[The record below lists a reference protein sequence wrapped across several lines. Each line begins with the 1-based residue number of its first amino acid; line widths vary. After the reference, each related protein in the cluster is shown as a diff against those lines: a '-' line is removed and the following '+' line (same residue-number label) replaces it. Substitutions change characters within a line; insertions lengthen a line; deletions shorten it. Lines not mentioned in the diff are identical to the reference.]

1 MNDKTIKKNITRLW
15 NQAYINY
22 DDCYAHGLKSEEEKK
37 EWLRFL
43 RKVIGKQPCSI
54 LDVGAGTGFVSL
66 LLAELGHTCK
76 GVDLSEN
83 MLSKAKEKAEKAGFH
98 NVTFAIGDAEDT
110 KESACTLC
118 RLFTGQTAEDH
129 QFRQGVGAQ
138 TVCTVQTNRGTTH
151 STPGG

>member
-1 MNDKTIKKNITRLW
+1 MNDKTIKQNITRLW

-76 GVDLSEN
+76 GIDLSEN

-110 KESACTLC
+110 KEPAD
-118 RLFTGQTAEDH
+118 QW
-129 QFRQGVGAQ
+129 
-138 TVCTVQTNRGTTH
+138 
-151 STPGG
+151 

>member
-1 MNDKTIKKNITRLW
+1 MNDKTIKKNITKLW

-66 LLAELGHTCK
+66 LLAELGHTCDI
-76 GVDLSEN
+76 VN
-83 MLSKAKEKAEKAGFH
+83 
-98 NVTFAIGDAEDT
+98 IG
-110 KESACTLC
+110 
-118 RLFTGQTAEDH
+118 
-129 QFRQGVGAQ
+129 
-138 TVCTVQTNRGTTH
+138 
-151 STPGG
+151 

>member
-22 DDCYAHGLKSEEEKK
+22 DDCYAHGLKSEEEKQ

-110 KESACTLC
+110 KESADQYDVVINRHLVWTLPHPEKAIKEWK
-118 RLFTGQTAEDH
+118 RVLKPGEDW
-129 QFRQGVGAQ
+129 
-138 TVCTVQTNRGTTH
+138 
-151 STPGG
+151 

>member
-1 MNDKTIKKNITRLW
+1 MNDKTIKKNITKLW

-22 DDCYAHGLKSEEEKK
+22 DDCYAHGLKSEEEKQ

-76 GVDLSEN
+76 GKKGMAV
-83 MLSKAKEKAEKAGFH
+83 
-98 NVTFAIGDAEDT
+98 
-110 KESACTLC
+110 
-118 RLFTGQTAEDH
+118 
-129 QFRQGVGAQ
+129 
-138 TVCTVQTNRGTTH
+138 
-151 STPGG
+151 

>member
-1 MNDKTIKKNITRLW
+1 MNDKTIKKNITKLW

-22 DDCYAHGLKSEEEKK
+22 DDCYAHGLKSEGEKK

-43 RKVIGKQPCSI
+43 RKVIGKQTCSI

-83 MLSKAKEKAEKAGFH
+83 MLSKAKEKA
-98 NVTFAIGDAEDT
+98 
-110 KESACTLC
+110 
-118 RLFTGQTAEDH
+118 
-129 QFRQGVGAQ
+129 
-138 TVCTVQTNRGTTH
+138 
-151 STPGG
+151 